1 MEALHGLPLSHALKC
16 LGRADRARASAVCPK
31 WRDELAKAGPLPRFS
46 GPLAERAPATD
57 VKWSPTGD
65 TFAIVNDDGPRVFD
79 AGSGAEIARRW
90 VHPCDVDTPPNLQG
104 YRSRVSYSRDGA
116 LLVATTGAN
125 VAAWRTAEPGRSDWS
140 VVYREATEENHFD
153 FGASRTGIVASN
165 RRLLRMRDDGPPETV
180 RVHAHVE
187 SLCAPCFSPDGE
199 SLAMANDAVA
209 TSITDVE
216 TGAPVVRIPV
226 DAFSAAWS
234 PDGGRLLTVASGSA
248 CAWDVRSGTM
258 ATRLF
263 GSKYDDMFSEP
274 RTPCVCDWSRDGT
287 KVVTAGGGEH
297 GLTMWT
303 SDGMWQ
309 GELMFDDAGPLV
321 PTQQDLELERSND
334 VDLTNRMFC
343 ESVSFS
349 PDSSSL
355 VAAFEDAWCG
365 SDVVSIMD
373 LLVRPRGGGCVW
385 DGSR

>member
-1 MEALHGLPLSHALKC
+1 MEALHGLPLSHSLKG

-90 VHPCDVDTPPNLQG
+90 VHPCDVDTPPNLQ
-104 YRSRVSYSRDGA
+104 SFMSSVAYSRDGA
-116 LLVATTGAN
+116 LIVAATGAG
-125 VAAWRTAEPGRSDWS
+125 VAAWRTADWK
-140 VVYREATEENHFD
+140 VVYRETTKENHFD
-153 FGASRTGIVASN
+153 FGASRTGIVASD

-180 RVHAHVE
+180 REHAPAHVK
-187 SLCAPCFSPDGE
+187 SLCAPRISPDGE
-199 SLAMANDAVA
+199 SLAMATDAVA
-209 TSITDVE
+209 TSIADVE
-216 TGAPVVRIPV
+216 TGAPVVRLPV

-234 PDGGRLLTVASGSA
+234 PDGGRLLTVANGSA
-248 CAWDVRSGTM
+248 CAWDVRSGKM

-263 GSKYDDMFSEP
+263 GGKYDDMFDEP
-274 RTPCVCDWSRDGT
+274 ITPCVCDWSRNGA

-303 SDGMWQ
+303 SDGRWQ
-309 GELMFDDAGPLV
+309 GKLMFDDAGPVV
-321 PTQQDLELERSND
+321 PTQHDIALERSD
-334 VDLTNRMFC
+334 DIDLTNRLFC
-343 ESVSFS
+343 DSVSFS

-355 VAAFEDAWCG
+355 AAVFEDAWYG
-365 SDVVSIMD
+365 SDVVTILD
-373 LLVRPRGGGCVW
+373 LLVRPLGGGCVW